1 MAKTPI
7 VLYRQGNANS
17 PRMDNVRPNKDVAT
31 YDLNGQ
37 VWVITTL
44 PDGISPG
51 GVSTFATQGLGKNWW
66 KLEAGTEIPQ
76 ELELVNDRNNHWLWK
91 PSKMMP
97 IDEYKTGLQQIGA
110 SFSKVS

>member
-1 MAKTPI
+1 
-7 VLYRQGNANS
+7 
-17 PRMDNVRPNKDVAT
+17 
-31 YDLNGQ
+31 
-37 VWVITTL
+37 
-44 PDGISPG
+44 
-51 GVSTFATQGLGKNWW
+51 LGKNWW

-76 ELELVNDRNNHWLWK
+76 ELELVNNHWLWK